1 MEELEKVIES
11 ICNEF
16 ADINAILTVRSREL
30 DRRAKFDEE
39 IGNIINEIKSR
50 YEKNCRRE

>member
-50 YEKNCRRE
+50 YEKNRRRE

>member
-11 ICNEF
+11 ICNNLAGLNETM
-16 ADINAILTVRSREL
+16 AERSQEL

-39 IGNIINEIKSR
+39 ISEIINEIKSQR
-50 YEKNCRRE
+50 IW